1 MITHPCAVRRGRL
14 AIAARMAA
22 MIGLATAL
30 SGCYTGQDYTRP
42 QLPDGY
48 PTDYRLRHPIAI
60 KESVRTVQILVGTRR
75 GELLA
80 GQRADVLAFAHAWHR
95 EATGG
100 VVIELPSG
108 TPNERM
114 ASEMLHEIRSIL
126 VSASV
131 PQSSID
137 LLPYRP
143 AIPIKLATIRL
154 TYPRMAA
161 QAGPC
166 GLWPRDLGPSFQ
178 REHEENREYW
188 NLGCA
193 HQRALAAMVD
203 DPSDLIQPRADD
215 PVYAARRTTVLD
227 KYRKGETTVTTDPNA
242 NKGKISDLG
251 Q

>member
-1 MITHPCAVRRGRL
+1 MITRPCAARRRWP
-14 AIAARMAA
+14 AIAARVAA
-22 MIGLATAL
+22 IFGLATAL
-30 SGCYTGQDYTRP
+30 SGCYAGQDYSKL
-42 QLPDGY
+42 QEPDPY
-48 PTDYRLRHPIAI
+48 PTDYRARHPIAI
-60 KESVRTVQILVGTRR
+60 KESARTVQILVGTRR

-80 GQRADVLAFAHAWHR
+80 RQRADVLAFAHAWHR

-100 VVIELPSG
+100 IVIEMPSG

-114 ASEMLHEIRSIL
+114 AAEMLHEIRSIL
-126 VSASV
+126 AAAAV
-131 PQSSID
+131 PASSID

-143 AIPIKLATIRL
+143 TIPIKLATIRL

-188 NLGCA
+188 NFGCA
-193 HQRALAAMVD
+193 NQRALAAMVD
-203 DPSDLIQPRADD
+203 DPSDLIQPRVED
-215 PVYAARRTTVLD
+215 PVYAARRTTALD